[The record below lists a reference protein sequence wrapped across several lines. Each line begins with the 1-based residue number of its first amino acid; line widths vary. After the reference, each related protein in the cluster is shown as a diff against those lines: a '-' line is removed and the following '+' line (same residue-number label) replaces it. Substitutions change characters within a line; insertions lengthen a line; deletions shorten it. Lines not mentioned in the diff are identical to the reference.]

1 MNSRTIVPVSVLL
14 GLAII
19 PAQLGSAAGRTSAA
33 GSIAPSRATGA
44 TVAKIVVKAVVLTR
58 PGAGKIK
65 WTLSG
70 ETNWGH
76 GPQQLLVLDRAIDKK
91 GQEWLKVRL
100 PIRPN
105 GSFGWIRADF
115 ALVSRTPY
123 WIDVSLKQRLVS
135 VYSSGA
141 LVRSFPAVIGA
152 PATPTPTGLA
162 AIYDPV
168 TQPNPNGFVGP
179 LVLHLTAL
187 SNVLKKFD
195 GGSGRVGIHG
205 RGDGSLRDPL
215 GSARS
220 HGCIRVNND
229 QVRWLARTTP
239 RGTPVFIHE

>member
-1 MNSRTIVPVSVLL
+1 MNPRAIVLVSTALVL
-14 GLAII
+14 AI
-19 PAQLGSAAGRTSAA
+19 PAQLGLAAGREDAA

-44 TVAKIVVKAVVLTR
+44 TVAKVVVETNALEK

-65 WTLSG
+65 WRVKT
-70 ETNWGH
+70 ETEWGH
-76 GPQQLLVLDRAIDKK
+76 GPQQLLVLAQAVDGL
-91 GQEWLKVRL
+91 GQQWLKVRL

-105 GSFGWIRADF
+105 TSFGWIRADF
-115 ALVSRTPY
+115 ALVSHTPY
-123 WIDVSLKQRLVS
+123 WIDVSLNRRLIE
-135 VYSSGA
+135 VYRSGT
-141 LVRSFPAVIGA
+141 LVRSFRAVIGA

-168 TQPNPNGFVGP
+168 VQPNPNGFVGP
-179 LVLHLTAL
+179 WVLHLTAL

-205 RGDGSLRDPL
+205 RSGGSLRDPL

-220 HGCIRVNND
+220 HGCIRIDNN

-239 RGTPVFIHE
+239 RGTPVNIRK